1 MVEEMGSANQDMN
14 DVNKESMESMYDGYL
29 SEEIHKGKVVEGEI
43 VGSTD
48 TGWLV
53 NVNYKCEGFLP
64 RSEWTH
70 RVLVDEASEPQ
81 KGDKVRVQVVN
92 VGQGE
97 EAQLLVS
104 RWRPEFDERWSR
116 IEKESA
122 ENELL
127 SVSGL
132 RKIKGGLIVDCCGI
146 EGFIPISHLAQEGR
160 GVNPGRF
167 VGETFNVKILEKE
180 RGKRRLVLSRRELVE
195 REAQSQRE
203 AFYSRVSEGDVVE
216 GTVSSITSFGIFVS
230 LGNDMEGLVHIS
242 EIAWQR
248 NVKPRE
254 QYKRGDTIKV
264 KVLGLDKE
272 TNRISLSIRQ
282 TLQDPWET
290 VSERWHIGDRTSGTV
305 TNLTD
310 FGAFV
315 EIEPG
320 IEGLIHIGDLSWHR
334 IKHPKE
340 VLRKGQSVEVQVL
353 EVDMDRKRI
362 GLGYKQLNDP
372 WNGVEERFQPRQ
384 DIPVKVVRLADFG
397 AFVQLEEG
405 VEGLI
410 HISQLSRQRVEKPG
424 DVLQEGQEIV
434 ARILEINPAERRI
447 RLSLSAIE
455 DEKEKKNRDED
466 RKGRDE
472 SRPRRA
478 AESRKSHEPAYQ
490 PDDTS
495 VTIGDVLKNML
506 DA

>member
-1 MVEEMGSANQDMN
+1 MVEEIVNANHEMN

-43 VGSTD
+43 VGSTE

-70 RVLVDEASEPQ
+70 RVLVD
-81 KGDKVRVQVVN
+81 
-92 VGQGE
+92 QGE
-97 EAQLLVS
+97 EAQLVVS

-116 IEKESA
+116 IEKEAA
-122 ENELL
+122 EKEILP
-127 SVSGL
+127 VTGL
-132 RKIKGGLIVDCCGI
+132 RKIKGGLIVDCFGI

-160 GVNPGRF
+160 AVNPGRF

-180 RGKRRLVLSRRELVE
+180 RNKRRLVLSRRELVE
-195 REAQSQRE
+195 RETQEQRE
-203 AFYSRVSEGDVVE
+203 SFYARVKEGDVVE

-254 QYKRGDTIKV
+254 QYKRGDTVKV
-264 KVLGLDKE
+264 KVLGIDRE

-282 TLQDPWET
+282 TLPDPWDS
-290 VSERWHIGDRTSGTV
+290 VSERWHIGDRTTGTV

-340 VLRKGQSVEVQVL
+340 ILRKGQSVEVQVL
-353 EVDMDRKRI
+353 EIDTERKRI

-372 WNGVEERFQPRQ
+372 WNGVEERYRPKQ
-384 DIPVKVVRLADFG
+384 DVPVKVVRLADFG

-424 DVLQEGQEIV
+424 DVLQEGQEVV
-434 ARILEINPAERRI
+434 ARILEVNPAERRI

-455 DEKEKKNRDED
+455 DEQEKKHREEERKTRDDER
-466 RKGRDE
+466 RKRG
-472 SRPRRA
+472 P
-478 AESRKSHEPAYQ
+478 ESRKAHEPAYQ

-495 VTIGDVLKNML
+495 VTIGDVLRDIL
-506 DA
+506 DS

>member
-1 MVEEMGSANQDMN
+1 MVEEIVNANQDMN

-29 SEEIHKGKVVEGEI
+29 SEEIHKGKVVDGEI
-43 VGSTD
+43 VGSTE

-70 RVLVDEASEPQ
+70 RVLVDQPAEPQ

-116 IEKESA
+116 IEKESS
-122 ENELL
+122 ENEVL
-127 SVSGL
+127 SVTGL

-167 VGETFNVKILEKE
+167 VGETFNVKVLEKE

-195 REAQSQRE
+195 KETEAQRE
-203 AFYSRVSEGDVVE
+203 DFYSRVHEGDVVE
-216 GTVSSITSFGIFVS
+216 GIVSSITSFGVFVS

-248 NVKPRE
+248 NAKPRE
-254 QYKRGDTIKV
+254 QYKRGDTINV
-264 KVLGLDKE
+264 KVLGLDRE

-290 VSERWHIGDRTSGTV
+290 VSERWHVGDKTTGAV

-340 VLRKGQSVEVQVL
+340 VLRKGQQVEVQVL
-353 EVDMDRKRI
+353 EIDTDRKRI

-424 DVLQEGQEIV
+424 DVLQEGQEVI

-455 DEKEKKNRDED
+455 DEKERKNRDEE
-466 RKGRDE
+466 RKNRDD
-472 SRPRRA
+472 SRPRRSQ
-478 AESRKSHEPAYQ
+478 ESRKSHEPAYQ

-495 VTIGDVLKNML
+495 VTIGDVLKNKL

>member
-1 MVEEMGSANQDMN
+1 MVEEMGSTNQEMN

-43 VGSTD
+43 VGSTE

>member
-1 MVEEMGSANQDMN
+1 MVEEMANNHAEMN
-14 DVNKESMESMYDGYL
+14 EINKESMESMYDGYL

-43 VGSTD
+43 VGSTE

-64 RSEWTH
+64 RSEWSH

-116 IEKESA
+116 IEKESS
-122 ENELL
+122 EKEIL
-127 SVSGL
+127 SVTGL

-167 VGETFNVKILEKE
+167 VGETFNVKVLEKE

-195 REAQSQRE
+195 LEAQTQRE
-203 AFYSRVSEGDVVE
+203 SFYSRVSEGDIVE
-216 GTVSSITSFGIFVS
+216 GTVSSITSFGIFIS

-248 NVKPRE
+248 NIKPRE

-290 VSERWHIGDRTSGTV
+290 VSERWHIGDRASGIV

-340 VLRKGQSVEVQVL
+340 VLKKGQSVEIQVL

-384 DIPVKVVRLADFG
+384 DVPVKVVRLADFG

-410 HISQLSRQRVEKPG
+410 HISQLSRHRVEKPG
-424 DVLQEGQEIV
+424 DVLQEGQEII

-447 RLSLSAIE
+447 RLSISAIE
-455 DEKEKKNRDED
+455 DEKD

-472 SRPRRA
+472 DRKPRDEDRRRRGS
-478 AESRKSHEPAYQ
+478 ESKRTHEPAYQ

-495 VTIGDVLKNML
+495 VTIGDVLKNQL
-506 DA
+506 EG

>member
-1 MVEEMGSANQDMN
+1 MVEEMN
-14 DVNKESMESMYDGYL
+14 DINKESMESMYDGYL

-43 VGSTD
+43 VGSTE

-116 IEKESA
+116 IEKESS
-122 ENELL
+122 ENEIL

-180 RGKRRLVLSRRELVE
+180 RSKRRLVLSRRELVE

-203 AFYSRVSEGDVVE
+203 NFYSRVTEGDVVE
-216 GTVSSITSFGIFVS
+216 GTVSSITSFGIFIS

-290 VSERWHIGDRTSGTV
+290 VSERWHIGDRTTGTV

-372 WNGVEERFQPRQ
+372 WNGVEERFQARQ
-384 DIPVKVVRLADFG
+384 DVPVKVVRLADFG

-455 DEKEKKNRDED
+455 DEKERKNRDED

-472 SRPRRA
+472 ARPRRA
-478 AESRKSHEPAYQ
+478 PESRKSHEPAYQ

>member
-1 MVEEMGSANQDMN
+1 MVEEMGSANQEMN

-248 NVKPRE
+248 NIKPRE

-334 IKHPKE
+334 IKHP
-340 VLRKGQSVEVQVL
+340 
-353 EVDMDRKRI
+353 
-362 GLGYKQLNDP
+362 
-372 WNGVEERFQPRQ
+372 
-384 DIPVKVVRLADFG
+384 
-397 AFVQLEEG
+397 
-405 VEGLI
+405 
-410 HISQLSRQRVEKPG
+410 
-424 DVLQEGQEIV
+424 
-434 ARILEINPAERRI
+434 
-447 RLSLSAIE
+447 
-455 DEKEKKNRDED
+455 
-466 RKGRDE
+466 
-472 SRPRRA
+472 
-478 AESRKSHEPAYQ
+478 
-490 PDDTS
+490 
-495 VTIGDVLKNML
+495 
-506 DA
+506 

>member
-1 MVEEMGSANQDMN
+1 MVEEMANNHAEMN
-14 DVNKESMESMYDGYL
+14 EINKESMESMYDGYL

-43 VGSTD
+43 VGSTE

-64 RSEWTH
+64 RSEWSH

-116 IEKESA
+116 IEKESS
-122 ENELL
+122 EKEIL
-127 SVSGL
+127 SVTGL

-167 VGETFNVKILEKE
+167 VGETFNVKVLEKE

-195 REAQSQRE
+195 LEAQTQRE
-203 AFYSRVSEGDVVE
+203 SFYSRVSEGDIVE
-216 GTVSSITSFGIFVS
+216 GTVSSITSFGIFIS

-248 NVKPRE
+248 NIKPRE

-272 TNRISLSIRQ
+272 SNRISLSIRQ

-290 VSERWHIGDRTSGTV
+290 VSERWHIGDRASGIV

-340 VLRKGQSVEVQVL
+340 VLKKGQSVEIQVL

-384 DIPVKVVRLADFG
+384 DVPVKVVRLADFG

-410 HISQLSRQRVEKPG
+410 HISQLSRHRVEKPG
-424 DVLQEGQEIV
+424 DVLQEGQEII

-447 RLSLSAIE
+447 RLSISAIE
-455 DEKEKKNRDED
+455 DEKD

-472 SRPRRA
+472 DRKPRDEDRRRRGS
-478 AESRKSHEPAYQ
+478 ESKRTHEPAYQ

-495 VTIGDVLKNML
+495 VTIGDVLKNQL
-506 DA
+506 EG